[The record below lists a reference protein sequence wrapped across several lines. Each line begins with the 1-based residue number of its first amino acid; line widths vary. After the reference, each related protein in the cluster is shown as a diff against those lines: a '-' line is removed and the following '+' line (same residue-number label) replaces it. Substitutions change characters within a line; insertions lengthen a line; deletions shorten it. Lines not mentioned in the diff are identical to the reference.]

1 MARYRGERGI
11 HLPGVNATPAPARR
25 PKVWLFSAYR
35 ADSHAAWADW
45 LLASHPQFDW
55 IKLELPGRHFAWRIR
70 GNPLSW
76 LDALPAEPP
85 DLLLATSMVDL
96 ATLKGLQPRLA
107 RVPALYYFH
116 ENQFAYPLSDR
127 QSHWLEPQMVQ
138 LYGGLAADR
147 LLFNSAF
154 NRDSYLQGV
163 AELLAQMP
171 DAVPAG
177 IVERLKQKGILLPVP
192 IESVPAAAER
202 DAQLVLWNHRWEHD
216 KAPELFAEAMV
227 QLAGEGIPFRLALLG
242 KRPRRVP
249 QALAR
254 LREAMPERIVAD
266 GRLPFT
272 EYRALLGRAG
282 IAVSTARHEFQ
293 GLAMLEAA
301 SAGARPL
308 VPDALCYPEQ
318 YPQLYRYPE
327 NDCPALVARLRNWL
341 TSGLPPAM
349 DVSPWHADRLAPL
362 WAEVLG
368 ETATPS
374 DPAAAR

>member
-1 MARYRGERGI
+1 MSRRVASG
-11 HLPGVNATPAPARR
+11 RR
-25 PKVWLFSAYR
+25 PRVWLLSAYR

-45 LLASHPQFDW
+45 LLASQPQVDW
-55 IKLELPGRHFAWRIR
+55 QRLELPGRHFAWRIR

-76 LDALPAEPP
+76 LDALPAGPP

-96 ATLKGLQPRLA
+96 ATLKGLHPQLA
-107 RVPALYYFH
+107 GVPSLYYFH

-127 QSHWLEPQMVQ
+127 QSHWLEPRMVQ
-138 LYGGLAADR
+138 LYGGLAADQ

-163 AELLAQMP
+163 ATLLAQMP

-177 IVERLKQKGILLPVP
+177 VVERLRQKSMICPVP
-192 IESVPAAAER
+192 IEPVPADAER
-202 DAQLVLWNHRWEHD
+202 DPQLVLWNHRWEHD
-216 KAPELFAEAMV
+216 KAPERFAEAMIA
-227 QLAGEGIPFRLALLG
+227 LAAEDVPFRLALLG

-249 QALAR
+249 PALAR
-254 LREAMPERIVAD
+254 LREALPQRIVAD
-266 GRLPFT
+266 GRLPQA
-272 EYRALLGRAG
+272 EYRALLGHAW

-318 YPQLYRYPE
+318 YAPAYRYPAH
-327 NDCPALVARLRNWL
+327 DQQLLVARLRDWL
-341 TSGLPPAM
+341 AGGLPPAV
-349 DVSPWHADRLAPL
+349 DVSPWYADRLAPL
-362 WAEVLG
+362 WAQVLG
-368 ETATPS
+368 EGAILPG
-374 DPAAAR
+374 

>member
-1 MARYRGERGI
+1 MG
-11 HLPGVNATPAPARR
+11 TRR
-25 PKVWLFSAYR
+25 PRAWLLSAYR

-45 LLASHPQFDW
+45 LLASQPQVDW
-55 IKLELPGRHFAWRIR
+55 RRLELPGRHFAWRIR

-76 LDALPAEPP
+76 LDALPAEAP

-96 ATLKGLQPRLA
+96 ATLKGLHPRLA
-107 RVPALYYFH
+107 EVPALYYFH

-127 QSHWLEPQMVQ
+127 QNHWLEPCMVQ

-154 NRDSYLQGV
+154 NRSSYLEGV
-163 AELLAQMP
+163 ATLLTQMP

-177 IVERLKQKGILLPVP
+177 IVERLTQKSELCPVP
-192 IESVPAAAER
+192 IAPVSAAAER
-202 DAQLVLWNHRWEHD
+202 DPQLVLWNHRWEHD
-216 KAPELFAEAMV
+216 KAPEVFAEAMIA
-227 QLAGEGIPFRLALLG
+227 LAGEGVPFRLALLG
-242 KRPRRVP
+242 KRPRQVP
-249 QALAR
+249 PALAR
-254 LREAMPERIVAD
+254 LREALPERIVAD
-266 GRLPFT
+266 GRLPLD
-272 EYRALLGRAG
+272 EYRTQLGRAG

-318 YPQLYRYPE
+318 YPPVCRYPE
-327 NDCPALVARLRNWL
+327 GDSAALVARLRKWL
-341 TSGLPPAM
+341 GGDLPPAV

-368 ETATPS
+368 TLAT
-374 DPAAAR
+374 